1 MKQKMF
7 TIYDSKAFA
16 YLPPFFIHREEMAQR
31 AFGEACNSP
40 THQFGKFPADYTL
53 FKIGV
58 FDDET
63 AVLVSFAPENLG
75 NGLTFLKPQNAD
87 NLELFPEVESLK
99 KDGEFNERLQKDGHK
114 WVDGN

>member
-16 YLPPFFIHREEMAQR
+16 YLPPFFLHREEMAQR
-31 AFGEACNSP
+31 AFQEACNSP

-63 AVLVSFAPENLG
+63 AVCVTFAPENLG
-75 NGLTFLKPQNAD
+75 NGLAMLKPENANQD
-87 NLELFPEVESLK
+87 LDLFQEVESVK
-99 KDGEFNERLQKDGHK
+99 KDGYK
-114 WVDGN
+114 WAEKK